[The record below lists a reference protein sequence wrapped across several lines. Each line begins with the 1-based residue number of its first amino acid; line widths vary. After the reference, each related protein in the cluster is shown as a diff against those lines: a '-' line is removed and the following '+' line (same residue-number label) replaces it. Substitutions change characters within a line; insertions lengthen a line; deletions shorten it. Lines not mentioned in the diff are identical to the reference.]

1 MKKWIA
7 CALTVLLVLSLCAC
21 GSSEGGGKKDGLYV
35 GFGRESIVPEYEVHM
50 AGGDL
55 KSRTNDGFRDML
67 YVTCVAITEGGET
80 LLFYTMD
87 FIGSSDNFV
96 NPARDAI
103 SEATGVPV
111 DHIWM
116 NATHTH
122 AGVAINSEWDKTKQY
137 REEFNEAATKA
148 AKDAI
153 ADQAKA
159 EVYYG
164 HVETEGMA
172 FVRHYNM
179 ADGTVAGSNF
189 GSFSGTIVGHTV
201 EADNRLQLVN
211 FVREGEDKKDVLL
224 MSFPAHCTMNQ
235 NSTSLSADFPAPARD
250 YIEKNANT
258 LVAFFQGASGDQ
270 VPSSKIE
277 GEIPTGRDH
286 VAYGNKLGEYV
297 VGILNGEM
305 TVSQSS
311 DITLYHEKVTA
322 NRMKEGIE
330 DVTRLVQAKE
340 VLSLASQYGNSS
352 AQVDQ
357 KVAEYGFDNYYHAS
371 GLVARA
377 NAPDTDTIT
386 IHALVLGDI
395 SIAFAPYEMFSTQG
409 KIIKDGTPY
418 GMAFVVTNSEYHE
431 GYMPNEIACEHGYYE
446 YDISR
451 FARGVGEQLSDRF
464 VEIFKGIKEGTI
476 TG

>member
-50 AGGDL
+50 AGGDW

-270 VPSSKIE
+270 VPSSKIQ
-277 GEIPTGRDH
+277 GESFSTDYKI
-286 VAYGNKLGEYV
+286 YGEQLGKYA
-297 VGILNGEM
+297 I
-305 TVSQSS
+305 
-311 DITLYHEKVTA
+311 
-322 NRMKEGIE
+322 EGIAGLTKTE
-330 DVTRLVQAKE
+330 STDLRVSSQTFEGAANKEKLDKLADAKKVQQVIDQYSKSSSEAK
-340 VLSLASQYGNSS
+340 AAAAQYGFSS
-352 AQVDQ
+352 VYEATSVISR
-357 KVAEYGFDNYYHAS
+357 AS
-371 GLVARA
+371 
-377 NAPDTDTIT
+377 APDTETMELRTFAIGDVGF
-386 IHALVLGDI
+386 VL
-395 SIAFAPYEMFSTQG
+395 APYEMFCLHAKEIKEKSPYSETFIATLGQG
-409 KIIKDGTPY
+409 NEGYLPTI
-418 GMAFVVTNSEYHE
+418 MAFEYGSYESHVTSY
-431 GYMPNEIACEHGYYE
+431 
-446 YDISR
+446 
-451 FARGVGEQLSDRF
+451 ARGTGEELAGVWVEMLTQL
-464 VEIFKGIKEGTI
+464 KTN
-476 TG
+476 